1 MRFRFI
7 IFLVAVFS
15 AFFSSPTDAQFSVGI
30 NAGVTRMKFSGDPPD
45 GIGFFVPKPGAS
57 SGLRLEYRFN
67 DAFALSIQ
75 PGISRLRSNYKV
87 MNDSGTAVVDSTQ
100 FTLNSFSLP
109 VHAVVW
115 SENGRFY
122 IIAGFEFDYTLDFKG
137 DVLISQTSITYEVAD
152 YNIYAQF
159 GAGFIIP
166 LGKPFLS
173 FELRYSQGLVNFSD
187 ALVHQDSFF
196 PRTKLTNTNFL
207 LGFHLPLGKSDVYK
221 LRKNR

>member
-15 AFFSSPTDAQFSVGI
+15 ACFSQTLHAQISVGI
-30 NAGVTRMKFSGDPPD
+30 NAGVTRMKFSGDSPD
-45 GIGFFVPKPGAS
+45 GIGFFVPKPGIS
-57 SGLRLEYRFN
+57 SNLRFDYRFN

-75 PGISRLRSNYKV
+75 PGISSLRSNYKV
-87 MNDSGTAVVDSTQ
+87 LNDSGTSVIDSTK

-109 VHAVVW
+109 LHVVVW

-137 DVLISQTSITYEVAD
+137 EVLVSRTSINYEVKD
-152 YNIYAQF
+152 FNIYAQF

-173 FELRYSQGLVNFSD
+173 FELRYSQGLVDFND
-187 ALVHQDSFF
+187 ALVHQDNYL
-196 PRTKLTNTNFL
+196 PRTKLTNIHFL